1 MDAELLILG
10 AELEPDDAAARAM
23 LARALRIADEQ
34 GAVATSLRAA
44 VALVLRAGRPPAD
57 VETARATLDLL
68 DGRGVCPPERDW
80 MPERLA
86 RLRRGLG

>member
-1 MDAELLILG
+1 
-10 AELEPDDAAARAM
+10 
-23 LARALRIADEQ
+23 
-34 GAVATSLRAA
+34 
-44 VALVLRAGRPPAD
+44 VLRAGRPPAD